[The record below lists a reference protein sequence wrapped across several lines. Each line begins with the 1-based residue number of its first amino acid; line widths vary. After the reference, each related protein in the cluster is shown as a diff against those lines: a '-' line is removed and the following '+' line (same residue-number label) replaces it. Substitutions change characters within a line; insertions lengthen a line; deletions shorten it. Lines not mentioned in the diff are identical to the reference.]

1 MRQEIGQKTKRN
13 KRVLQGSRIY
23 QKPEI
28 PEVSQENTVAHSL
41 SAKKRVKQNEKRR
54 VINRSRKSQIK
65 TQVKRF
71 EATLEKGDVETA
83 GEQLRLL
90 TKKLDKTAATSTMH
104 KKTAARKKS
113 RLAKKLNALKAKR
126 DQGMSNPSTSPEQ
139 A

>member
-1 MRQEIGQKTKRN
+1 
-13 KRVLQGSRIY
+13 
-23 QKPEI
+23 
-28 PEVSQENTVAHSL
+28 VAHSL
-41 SAKKRVKQNEKRR
+41 SAKKRVRQTEKRR

-71 EATLEKGDVETA
+71 DATLEKGDVETA

-113 RLAKKLNALKAKR
+113 RLAKKLNALKAKGG
-126 DQGMSNPSTSPEQ
+126 QGMSSPSTSPEQ

>member
-1 MRQEIGQKTKRN
+1 M
-13 KRVLQGSRIY
+13 
-23 QKPEI
+23 
-28 PEVSQENTVAHSL
+28 AHSL

-54 VINRSRKSQIK
+54 IINRSRKSQIK

-71 EATLEKGDVETA
+71 EATLEKADVETA

-113 RLAKKLNALKAKR
+113 RLAKKLNVLKAKR
-126 DQGMSNPSTSPEQ
+126 DQGMSSPSTSPEQ